1 MVHVYGVPVSP
12 CLPRLI
18 KLKTVW
24 APPPLSVKV
33 PALSAIYSYSYDYST
48 LDYGGRVV
56 QIDKQAVKDPM
67 GIIW

>member
-24 APPPLSVKV
+24 APPLSVKV